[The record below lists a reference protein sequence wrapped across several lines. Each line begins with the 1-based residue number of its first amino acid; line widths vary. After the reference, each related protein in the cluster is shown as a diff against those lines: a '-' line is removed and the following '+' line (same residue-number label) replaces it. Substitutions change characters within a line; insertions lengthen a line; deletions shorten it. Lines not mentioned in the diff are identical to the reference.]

1 MGKKITWV
9 ESTTTY
15 YKYSAELTDEQ
26 AELFETDEE
35 RFFEE
40 VDFKGDS
47 NLEWEDQKE
56 HDDED
61 FEIEDDEE

>member
-15 YKYSAELTDEQ
+15 YKYSAELTEEQ